1 MPRLRIFRSNR
12 NEQSPHEVDRP
23 RVLFVSHEATRT
35 GAPKIILNILKRF
48 HEACD
53 IDCETI
59 VHDEGHL
66 MEEFAQ
72 NSEVHCLRLPRLRST
87 ELQKRVRN
95 IVRRRGTKHPDIAIC
110 NSMESRFVMEQL
122 NQLGVPVIA
131 LVHELPCSYTDAD
144 YELLYENTTKIVF
157 PVQTVREATNK
168 KLPLPFGKDL
178 ILPQGLL
185 NPHFGQNTEREAARA
200 QIRRD
205 LSIPQDAF
213 VVLGCGTLDL
223 RKGIDHFAAIA
234 RSVVRKN
241 NFDDTIHFVWVGEG
255 PRWSHSP
262 MHYVQIDLRR
272 SKTASHV
279 HFVGE
284 REHVD
289 SFFVGS
295 DMFLLSSR
303 VDPFPCVVHE
313 AMSTQ
318 LPVMAFDNSGGAS
331 IALADGAGFVVPFGD
346 YEQATNIIC
355 ALAQNPGMAEGMR
368 RKALQRVQD
377 EYNFE
382 NYADKIINVAQQ
394 LTGETLISSQAPA
407 ASNAFETSPA
417 ATPIEINRAA

>member
-12 NEQSPHEVDRP
+12 NDQLNPEIDRP
-23 RVLFVSHEATRT
+23 RVMFVSHEATRT

-48 HEACD
+48 QSACD

-66 MEEFAQ
+66 MEEFEEH
-72 NSEVHCLRLPRLRST
+72 SEVHCLRLPRLRST
-87 ELQKRVRN
+87 DLQKQVRS
-95 IVRRRGTKHPDIAIC
+95 IVRRRGSKHPNVAIC

-144 YELLYENTTKIVF
+144 YELLYQHTTKIVF

-168 KLPLPFGKDL
+168 KLPIPFGKDI

-185 NPHFGQNTEREAARA
+185 NPYFGQNTHRDAARA
-200 QIRRD
+200 QIRRE
-205 LSIPQDAF
+205 LAIPQNAF

-223 RKGIDHFAAIA
+223 RKGIDHFASIA

-241 NFDDTIHFVWVGEG
+241 NFDDSIHFVWVGEG

-262 MHYVQIDLRR
+262 IHYVQIDLRR

-295 DMFLLSSR
+295 DMFLLPSR

-313 AMSTQ
+313 AMATQ
-318 LPVMAFDNSGGAS
+318 LPVMAFDDSGGAA
-331 IALADGAGFVVPFGD
+331 IALADGAGFVIPFAD
-346 YEQATNIIC
+346 YELATNIIC
-355 ALAQNPGMAEGMR
+355 ALAKNPGMADGMR
-368 RKALQRVQD
+368 HKALQRVRND
-377 EYNFE
+377 YKFE
-382 NYADKIINVAQQ
+382 AYADKIIDVAQQ
-394 LTGETLISSQAPA
+394 LAGQTL
-407 ASNAFETSPA
+407 TSPTESE
-417 ATPIEINRAA
+417 TPSETQISRAA

>member
-1 MPRLRIFRSNR
+1 M
-12 NEQSPHEVDRP
+12 
-23 RVLFVSHEATRT
+23 FVSHEATRT

-48 HEACD
+48 RATCD

-59 VHDEGHL
+59 VHNEGHL
-66 MEEFAQ
+66 LEEFAQ
-72 NSEVHCLRLPRLRST
+72 NSKVHCLRLPRVRST
-87 ELQKRVRN
+87 ELQKQIRG
-95 IVRRRGTKHPDIAIC
+95 IVRKKGTKHPDVAIC

-144 YELLYENTTKIVF
+144 YELLYDNTEKIVF

-168 KLPLPFGKDL
+168 KLPIPFTRDL

-185 NPHFGQNTEREAARA
+185 NPYFGQNTERETARA
-200 QIRRD
+200 QIRRE
-205 LSIPQDAF
+205 LAIPQDAF

-234 RSVVRKN
+234 RNVVRKN
-241 NFDDTIHFVWVGEG
+241 NYENSVHFVWVGEG

-289 SFFVGS
+289 PFFVGS

-313 AMSTQ
+313 AMATN
-318 LPVMAFDNSGGAS
+318 LPVMAFDDSGGAS
-331 IALADGAGFVVPFGD
+331 TALADGAGFVIPFAD
-346 YEQATNIIC
+346 YELATNIIC
-355 ALAQNPGMAEGMR
+355 ALAKNPGMADGMR
-368 RKALQRVQD
+368 HKARERILN
-377 EYNFE
+377 EYQFDT
-382 NYADKIINVAQQ
+382 YADKIINVAQQ
-394 LTGETLISSQAPA
+394 VTGQTLTGANLRTQPPQPHSQSHAPD
-407 ASNAFETSPA
+407 STDVSVS
-417 ATPIEINRAA
+417 RAA

>member
-1 MPRLRIFRSNR
+1 MPNLRIFGRSHDR
-12 NEQSPHEVDRP
+12 GLPVRP

-48 HEACD
+48 REACD

-66 MEEFAQ
+66 LEEFNQ
-72 NSEVHCLRLPRLRST
+72 SSEVHCLRLPRIRST
-87 ELQKRVRN
+87 ELQKQVKN
-95 IVRRRGTKHPDIAIC
+95 IVRRKDNRHPTVAIC

-122 NQLGVPVIA
+122 NDLGVPVIA

-144 YELLYENTTKIVF
+144 YELVYEHTSKIIF
-157 PVQTVREATNK
+157 PAKVVQEATNK
-168 KLPLPFGKDL
+168 KLPIPFGKDI

-185 NPHFGQNTEREAARA
+185 NPYFGQSVDRDLARA
-200 QIRRD
+200 QIRRE
-205 LSIPQDAF
+205 LSLPRDAF

-234 RSVVRKN
+234 RNVVRKTN
-241 NFDDTIHFVWVGEG
+241 HSDSVHFVWVGEG

-262 MHYVQIDLRR
+262 LHYVQIDLRR
-272 SKTASHV
+272 SQTAAHV

-289 SFFVGS
+289 SYFAGS

-313 AMSTQ
+313 AMATQ
-318 LPVMAFDNSGGAS
+318 LPVMAFDDSGGAVA
-331 IALADGAGFVVPFGD
+331 ALADGAGFVVPYAD
-346 YEQATNIIC
+346 YELATNIIC
-355 ALAQNPGMAEGMR
+355 ALANNPGMADGIR
-368 RKALQRVQD
+368 QKALHKVQT
-377 EYNFE
+377 EYRFE
-382 NYADKIINVAQQ
+382 SYADKIINLAENIAGA
-394 LTGETLISSQAPA
+394 TFRPAISPHQHEAPPTSVVNA
-407 ASNAFETSPA
+407 AA
-417 ATPIEINRAA
+417 